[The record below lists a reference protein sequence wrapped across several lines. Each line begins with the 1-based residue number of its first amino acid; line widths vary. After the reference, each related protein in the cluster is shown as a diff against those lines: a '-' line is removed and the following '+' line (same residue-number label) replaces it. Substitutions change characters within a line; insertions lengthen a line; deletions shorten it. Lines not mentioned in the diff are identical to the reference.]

1 MDCNDLYRLRL
12 ATVLQYMER
21 ALGQLETTLT
31 SSGSPHIL
39 RSIEDDLTPWQKERI
54 SGCVHVIRSFIVS
67 LKSSLSLEVHTLL
80 LSRMVK
86 GIATTLWVTLEEIQP
101 EQLNHYS
108 RVPDEI
114 KTMLDP
120 ALDGMM
126 RQIQELQ
133 NLVAK
138 R

>member
-1 MDCNDLYRLRL
+1 
-12 ATVLQYMER
+12 
-21 ALGQLETTLT
+21 
-31 SSGSPHIL
+31 
-39 RSIEDDLTPWQKERI
+39 
-54 SGCVHVIRSFIVS
+54 
-67 LKSSLSLEVHTLL
+67 
-80 LSRMVK
+80 MVK